1 MDPKITILFVLIG
14 AIIGL
19 SYLSETKLTRI
30 RRQLVALRWRTFVPL
45 RRRT

>member
-14 AIIGL
+14 AIIAL
-19 SYLSETKLTRI
+19 ASLTDGNLQRLW
-30 RRQLVALRWRTFVPL
+30 RQVAEHGWRGFVPS

>member
-14 AIIGL
+14 AIIAL
-19 SYLSETKLTRI
+19 ASLTDGNLQRLW
-30 RRQLVALRWRTFVPL
+30 RQVAERGWRGFVPT